1 MKHFFQES
9 CQNGK
14 DYLVRQNLKGLGY
27 QQDLKKLVSDEDP
40 ENIMQVRS
48 CMEEMPRYKI
58 PKNEVQFDILMSVL
72 NLQTDDVCER
82 ALELIRMLSTNP
94 ILYDRVL

>member
-1 MKHFFQES
+1 
-9 CQNGK
+9 
-14 DYLVRQNLKGLGY
+14 
-27 QQDLKKLVSDEDP
+27 
-40 ENIMQVRS
+40 MQVRS

-58 PKNEVQFDILMSVL
+58 AKNENQFDILMSVL
-72 NLQTDDVCER
+72 NLETDDVCER